1 MSELISSFALGFIVL
16 TVGVWVSFWVFIG
29 YFVAGAIA
37 EDLNTGMIYAAA
49 LGPLGIA
56 LLLVGHY
63 ASPDSSAIING
74 TVDSSLEMPFK
85 FPLIPMDDPLR

>member
-16 TVGVWVSFWVFIG
+16 TIGFWVSFWIFIG

-56 LLLVGHY
+56 LLLIGHY
-63 ASPDSSAIING
+63 ASSDSSVIDNG
-74 TVDSSLEMPFK
+74 IVDSILEMPLK
-85 FPLIPMDDPLR
+85 SLLIPMDDPLR

>member
-56 LLLVGHY
+56 LLLIGHY
-63 ASPDSSAIING
+63 ASSDSSVIDNG
-74 TVDSSLEMPFK
+74 IVDSILEMPLKSSF
-85 FPLIPMDDPLR
+85 IPMDDPLR